1 MTYKENTP
9 TFNSGNRKVVNF
21 KDFLQHSDEEKE
33 ELKDLKKN
41 FTKNAKEIGI
51 QQHKSKFNKVTHKM
65 DDVVE
70 DEIDDR
76 LEVFEEN
83 FKNVPDIQKL
93 KSTIKEI
100 WEDGFESG
108 TAYESAS
115 YQRDFEDFF
124 NELGDKYIMKISEI
138 Y

>member
-33 ELKDLKKN
+33 ELKDIKKS
-41 FTKNAKEIGI
+41 FTKNDKEIGI

-83 FKNVPDIQKL
+83 FKNIPDIQKL
-93 KSTIKEI
+93 KSIIKEI
-100 WEDGFESG
+100 WEDGFQSG
-108 TAYESAS
+108 QADESAS

>member
-1 MTYKENTP
+1 
-9 TFNSGNRKVVNF
+9 
-21 KDFLQHSDEEKE
+21 
-33 ELKDLKKN
+33 
-41 FTKNAKEIGI
+41 
-51 QQHKSKFNKVTHKM
+51 M

-83 FKNVPDIQKL
+83 FKNIPDIQKL
-93 KSTIKEI
+93 KSIIKEI
-100 WEDGFESG
+100 WEDGFQSG
-108 TAYESAS
+108 QADESAS